1 MAIAVLV
8 IVVGLI
14 VGVTIELLLSNRQRA
29 RSGVTFEIDAE
40 TLKPSPPRTPEARF
54 VDDGEGFRIIGPVD
68 YDDPGAAP
76 WEPEDSQEPQGRDTF
91 D

>member
-29 RSGVTFEIDAE
+29 RDGDSFEVDAE
-40 TLKPSPPRTPEARF
+40 TLKPSPPRPPEARF
-54 VDDGEGFRIIGPVD
+54 IDDGEGFRIIGPVE
-68 YDDPGAAP
+68 YDDPAAAP
-76 WEPEDSQEPQGRDTF
+76 WEESKSSTPEDRD
-91 D
+91 